1 MTNVEQNVAML
12 QETYR
17 RYASEGIQPVLD
29 RLTDDANWCSV
40 GPGDL
45 PWCGSYA
52 GRDGVAKF
60 YERLNEAVTVQK
72 YDVEQVI
79 AQGEW
84 VVALATVTAK
94 FKASGR
100 VEQFE
105 KADVFRIRDGR
116 IAEFREYYDSAKALS
131 ALKGSPTAEQ
141 APA

>member
-1 MTNVEQNVAML
+1 MTNVERNVAML

-17 RYASEGIQPVLD
+17 LYATEGIQPVLD
-29 RLTDDANWCSV
+29 RLTDDASWFSV

-52 GRDGVAKF
+52 GRDGVASF
-60 YERLNEAVTVQK
+60 YERLNDALTVQE
-72 YDVEQVI
+72 YEVEQVI

-84 VVALATVTAK
+84 VVALATVTAR

-105 KADVFRIRDGR
+105 KADVFRIVDGR
-116 IAEFREYYDSAKALS
+116 IAEFREYYDSAKALD
-131 ALKGSPTAEQ
+131 ALKGSHTTEQ
-141 APA
+141 ASV